1 MPTRRPHTQQWWRWS
16 RYEINDGFIRPGP
29 GGTLKRY
36 DPWANYW
43 RAADGGTRDQKA
55 PYQLL
60 VDLLATIEREDRI
73 DDEQLGPVGARALL
87 DWCADYGL
95 LGLLPQQAWLVMLE
109 PRLARP
115 DSDLV
120 KILAR
125 ADNPRADPLADGF
138 RERFYDDEPRP
149 ARGSYLRVG
158 ARWQAL
164 THAVEAGG
172 ISRFRDAR
180 TATTELVLEKA
191 ASHPNF
197 GWIDCG
203 PLDRRNRIPPV
214 WPPEACVLSTD
225 ISGPGWSMEP
235 VGTGWATYFPG
246 RRPDD
251 PILPPLSEEFWQHY
265 AEPVHGFLEGARH
278 IRAAMAAYGV
288 KSKPVARRRRTPASG
303 VARAMTK
310 MQESQA
316 LDALLSTVSPIV
328 IRRGGAIEQRWVA
341 PSLLATFAAM
351 LMQDLSGGRTFR
363 WCSECSGVFTS
374 REHAAAYC
382 SPTCRERAVKRRY
395 RARKRRAT
403 HAP

>member
-1 MPTRRPHTQQWWRWS
+1 MLTQRPHTQQWWRWS
-16 RYEINDGFIRPGP
+16 RYEIRDGFIRPSP
-29 GGTLKRY
+29 GGTLRRY

-43 RAADGGTRDQKA
+43 RAADGRARDLRA

-60 VDLLATIEREDRI
+60 VDLLATIEREGRI
-73 DDEQLGPVGARALL
+73 DDEQLGPVGERALL

-120 KILAR
+120 EILAR
-125 ADNPRADPLADGF
+125 ADNPHVDPRADGF
-138 RERFYDDEPRP
+138 RDLFYDDEPRP

-164 THAVEAGG
+164 THTVEAGE
-172 ISRFRDAR
+172 ISRFRNAR
-180 TATTELVLEKA
+180 TDMTEKA
-191 ASHPNF
+191 ASHPDF

-203 PLDRRNRIPPV
+203 PVDRRNRIPPV
-214 WPPEACVLSTD
+214 WPSEACVLATD
-225 ISGPGWSMEP
+225 MSGPGWSLEP
-235 VGTGWATYFPG
+235 VAAGWATYFPA

-265 AEPVHGFLEGARH
+265 AEPVHEFLEGARH
-278 IRAAMAAYGV
+278 IRAAMEAFAV
-288 KSKPVARRRRTPASG
+288 KSTPVPRRRRTPASG
-303 VARAMTK
+303 AARAMTN
-310 MQESQA
+310 MQGSQA
-316 LDALLSTVSPIV
+316 LHALLSTVSPIV
-328 IRRGGAIEQRWVA
+328 IRRDGAIEQRWVA
-341 PSLLATFAAM
+341 PSLLATCAAM

-374 REHAAAYC
+374 RAHVAEYC
-382 SPTCRERAVKRRY
+382 STKCRERAIKRRH
-395 RARKRRAT
+395 RARKRRAA
-403 HAP
+403 HSP